1 MLSSSVPNPSSP
13 AATSIPVA
21 TPDERRPWT
30 YPDVWDGVKWMP
42 TPRRTRPAL
51 DWDARPMIH
60 AVGRLFA
67 CALVGTSLF
76 MSAVT
81 LAAVAAIA
89 LGGA

>member
-1 MLSSSVPNPSSP
+1 MMSHNLGLRTQ
-13 AATSIPVA
+13 AAVEARTGKP
-21 TPDERRPWT
+21 TD
-30 YPDVWDGVKWMP
+30 DVWDGVKWMP